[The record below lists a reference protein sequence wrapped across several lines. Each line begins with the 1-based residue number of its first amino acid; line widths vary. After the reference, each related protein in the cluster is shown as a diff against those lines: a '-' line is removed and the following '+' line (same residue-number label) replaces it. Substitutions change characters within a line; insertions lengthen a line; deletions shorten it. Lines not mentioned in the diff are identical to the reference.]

1 MKNKIKLVG
10 FAVASFACVE
20 SAAQISTTPNVTSN
34 CGGAGEDSGY
44 KMEWTLAE
52 FAVLSLGNSQYHFT
66 QGFHQPFLVKPYVS
80 TVGIAETPTAA
91 ATALWPNPASNQLNL
106 SFAGLASPPAT
117 VKLFGLDGKL
127 LHSHQ
132 LNSGTTTAV
141 IPIAD
146 LAAGSYVA
154 VICDSRSTPMVSHRF
169 IKTL

>member
-1 MKNKIKLVG
+1 MKNKIKLAV
-10 FAVASFACVE
+10 FAVASLACVE
-20 SAAQISTTPNVTSN
+20 STAQISTTPNVTSN

-44 KMEWTLAE
+44 KMEWTVAE
-52 FAVLSLGNSQYHFT
+52 FAALSLGNFT
-66 QGFHQPFLVKPYVS
+66 QGFHQPFLVKSYVS
-80 TVGIAETPTAA
+80 TVGIAETPTVA

-127 LHSHQ
+127 LLSHQ
-132 LNSGTTTAV
+132 LNSGTTTTV

-154 VICDSRSTPMVSHRF
+154 VICDSRSTPMASHRF